1 MKEQEFQEKLAVERR
16 EIDRIDRELLPL
28 FLERMGCVERVGEL
42 KRQAGKP
49 VRNAAREQEIID
61 RVSRQAGE
69 MGQSAAEFYRAIM
82 AISRDR
88 EHNLMGGDPDLLELE
103 QRANREL
110 QSPGKVVCQGV
121 RGAYSHQAAER
132 LFPGAEIGFVPE
144 FHEVFREVSEGAL
157 GVVPVENSA
166 AGSVTA
172 VYDLILKY
180 RFYIVGA
187 VDIRVEHCQIG
198 RAHV

>member
-132 LFPGAEIGFVPE
+132 LE
-144 FHEVFREVSEGAL
+144 RRS
-157 GVVPVENSA
+157 
-166 AGSVTA
+166 GSCRSFTRCSV
-172 VYDLILKY
+172 
-180 RFYIVGA
+180 RF
-187 VDIRVEHCQIG
+187 Q
-198 RAHV
+198 RARWGWCRWRIPPRAR